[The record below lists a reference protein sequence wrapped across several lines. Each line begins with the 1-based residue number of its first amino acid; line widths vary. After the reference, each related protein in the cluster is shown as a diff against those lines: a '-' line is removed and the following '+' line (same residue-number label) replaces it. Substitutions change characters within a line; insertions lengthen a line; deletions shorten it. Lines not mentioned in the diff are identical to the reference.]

1 MSPINI
7 TNFLLTMWAFI
18 LTPLGDC
25 TVYTAQ
31 VSGALFKQ
39 LPRVN

>member
-7 TNFLLTMWAFI
+7 TNFLLTVWAFI
-18 LTPLGDC
+18 LMPLGNC
-25 TVYTAQ
+25 TPYIAQ

-39 LPRVN
+39 FP